1 MSLEAFPNEILLQI
15 FKDLYPPGAWKY
27 WAPYELE
34 NETLYPPHSYQTPD
48 WKPSTDPQYTNF
60 DRTRQYWG
68 ALWKADLAMQ
78 AFAAMNHR
86 LRELSR
92 DILALRASNQVIMI
106 SMGPVLP
113 EDLTWGMLLRVM
125 RSRDDTMASILETI
139 DEEAKAKDAEAKE
152 AKEEEE

>member
-1 MSLEAFPNEILLQI
+1 
-15 FKDLYPPGAWKY
+15 
-27 WAPYELE
+27 
-34 NETLYPPHSYQTPD
+34 
-48 WKPSTDPQYTNF
+48 
-60 DRTRQYWG
+60 
-68 ALWKADLAMQ
+68 MQ

-152 AKEEEE
+152 AKEEEG